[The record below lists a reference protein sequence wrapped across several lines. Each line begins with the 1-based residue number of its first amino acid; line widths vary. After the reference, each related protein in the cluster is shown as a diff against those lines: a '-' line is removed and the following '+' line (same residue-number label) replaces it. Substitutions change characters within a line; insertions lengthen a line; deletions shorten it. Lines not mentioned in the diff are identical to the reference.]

1 MSCERLRKHEIQGLS
16 CVQYYMPPVPYRWRM
31 TAKLRSA
38 KEVRFT
44 SLAALPL
51 DLQLC
56 NDFLFL
62 LSIVISR
69 WLTFTAVKLCIYL
82 VEVGPE
88 SSSTALVSQADTI
101 IVSRRKLLQVLV
113 FVGLIPPDGYEQGAA
128 NRRGLIPK
136 QKQKRR

>member
-1 MSCERLRKHEIQGLS
+1 
-16 CVQYYMPPVPYRWRM
+16 M

-44 SLAALPL
+44 TLAALPL

-56 NDFLFL
+56 NDFLSL

-69 WLTFTAVKLCIYL
+69 WLTFTAVWLCIYL
-82 VEVGPE
+82 LEVVPE
-88 SSSTALVSQADTI
+88 SSSIAFVSQADI
-101 IVSRRKLLQVLV
+101 VIVSKRKLLQVLV

-128 NRRGLIPK
+128 NRRGLVPK